1 MSWVRKEGVSRSPV
15 FLLCILFSYRI
26 AHPVTSE
33 ATNGDSKLTGERGG
47 ADDIEVISLQANL
60 IVRQVSPM
68 EAQQL
73 VQRGQ

>member
-15 FLLCILFSYRI
+15 FLLCSLFSYRI

-33 ATNGDSKLTGERGG
+33 ATSTDSKLTGGRGN
-47 ADDIEVISLQANL
+47 DIEVISSRANL
-60 IVRQVSPM
+60 IVRQVSPV
-68 EAQQL
+68 EAQRL